1 MANKNVEDSITDC
14 VKVLRYEDI
23 NSENRLFG
31 GRLLEW
37 IDETAGTAAA
47 RHCGCRVTTA
57 AIDNLQFKKAAFLDD
72 IVVIVA
78 KLTHVGKSS
87 LEVRTD
93 TYVESRVDGMRR
105 VINRAYL
112 TPVCID
118 EDGNPIPVPFGRKIN
133 NEKEKAEWEGAEK
146 RIAMRRERRK
156 EGF

>member
-57 AIDNLQFKKAAFLDD
+57 AIDNLQFK
-72 IVVIVA
+72 
-78 KLTHVGKSS
+78 
-87 LEVRTD
+87 
-93 TYVESRVDGMRR
+93 
-105 VINRAYL
+105 
-112 TPVCID
+112 
-118 EDGNPIPVPFGRKIN
+118 
-133 NEKEKAEWEGAEK
+133 
-146 RIAMRRERRK
+146 
-156 EGF
+156 